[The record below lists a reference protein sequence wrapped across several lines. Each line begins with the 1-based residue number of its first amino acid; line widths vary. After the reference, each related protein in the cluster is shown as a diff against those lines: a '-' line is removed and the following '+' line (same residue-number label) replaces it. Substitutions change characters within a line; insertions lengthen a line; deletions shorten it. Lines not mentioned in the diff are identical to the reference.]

1 MFRFVLEDPFDAAP
15 LLRGYVVK
23 SSPTI
28 SKIAKLPELK
38 LNSRELF
45 ERVTERLNKLLSF
58 DVAALLV
65 ARSVPHHKSIETG
78 PDRSRASGKT
88 ELWVKQSLNG
98 KEICTHK
105 ILNEPLDGEFH
116 LFGGQLIVVSQSEI
130 ARGVSLI
137 KRVAGI
143 DTQALKSGLI
153 LPLPG
158 DRGTKV
164 VLFLGSCTNRL
175 LWARKKLSL
184 AEIHAALF
192 ANGEKIDESKTTLP
206 AAHASNGGDDNVDY
220 RQIFEGIDLP
230 AAVLE
235 DDLTILQ
242 VNHAFEK
249 VFGYA
254 NQQLARQRSLRDFVS
269 SSERRQLF
277 RPRDNRARQR
287 LEARLVLHS
296 GAEKS
301 FEVTL
306 HRMPESLIATFRDV
320 SAIHESALELRERAE
335 RLSFIQSVGEAV
347 NAALSVEEIF
357 ARLVKNLRHI
367 SQFEYAG
374 LAFHN
379 PASDQIRLE
388 AVFKNGH
395 FSVSKAELPR
405 KSFEKL
411 INSAAGIRVKL
422 PDELLSFLGVEKH
435 ESVVAVVLT
444 GKIQEAA
451 QRVQSRRP
459 AGAVGCL
466 VLAGEN
472 PHAFSQFHMDVLE
485 SVGDLLSAGIRKVQL
500 WREAQ
505 ENYDRLSLLSEASRT
520 IGYSLDLDQV
530 LKNVVTAAKKTLNA
544 TTAAICLVNEQGVC
558 GHAVAGMS
566 EEEWQWPMSD
576 VTSMLAKAGSDEVIS
591 IADVRRSALFTKE
604 CKDYLHE
611 KGLHAFLGAAI
622 FIDNKP
628 AAMLGVFAEEA
639 AKFRR
644 GGASIISALAA
655 QTARVLQNAGL
666 FQQVTVTK
674 NYLENL
680 LKSSADAIV
689 TTDRRGRVT
698 YFSPGAEQMLGFRS
712 KEMIGRPVANF
723 LYHDKQDAKPLF
735 RELMRNKKIQ
745 SHECDILHADGGRI
759 PASLSLSQILNDDGA
774 LTGFLAIGKD
784 VSARKVAEQESK
796 RRGEE
801 LENYIYLIS
810 HNLKTPIVSIQ
821 GFVNLLLD
829 ELGPSLNQ
837 QHAHFLERIQKNA
850 AMMEKMIVDLFD
862 FSRMAR
868 PQLIL
873 GVTRTQEIVRNLVDE
888 MKVFEYMRDV
898 EFEIAQ
904 DLPEIIAD
912 AEGIQIVFDN
922 LIGNAA
928 KYRRP
933 GVPAKITVGWQ
944 SQPRFF
950 AFHVQDNGIGF
961 DPAFKERAFALF
973 QRGPNTGHIPGT
985 GVGLAL
991 VKRIIENHQGLV
1003 RIESTPQTGTT
1014 VHFTIPKGLG
1024 REG

>member
-1 MFRFVLEDPFDAAP
+1 MI
-15 LLRGYVVK
+15 K
-23 SSPTI
+23 SSSTT
-28 SKIAKLPELK
+28 SKTARLPELK
-38 LNSRELF
+38 HNSRELF
-45 ERVTERLNKLLSF
+45 ERATERLSKLLSF
-58 DVAALLV
+58 DVAALFI
-65 ARSVPHHKSIETG
+65 ARPVPLRKSLKTG
-78 PDRSRASGKT
+78 RDRSRAAGKT
-88 ELWVKQSLNG
+88 ELWVRHSPNG
-98 KEICTHK
+98 KEIYTHK
-105 ILNEPLDGEFH
+105 ILNEPLEGEFH
-116 LFGGQLIVVSQSEI
+116 LVGGQLIVVSRSEI
-130 ARGVSLI
+130 ARGVSFI

-143 DTQALKSGLI
+143 DTRALKSGLL

-158 DRGTKV
+158 GRGTNV
-164 VLFLGSCTNRL
+164 VLFLGSFNNRL
-175 LWARKKLSL
+175 LRARKKLSL
-184 AEIHAALF
+184 AEIHAALS
-192 ANGEKIDESKTTLP
+192 ANGAKIDKRKTTTP
-206 AAHASNGGDDNVDY
+206 AAYASTGGDENVDY
-220 RQIFEGIDLP
+220 RKIFEGIDLP

-242 VNHAFEK
+242 VNSAFEK
-249 VFGYA
+249 TFGYA
-254 NQQLARQRSLRDFVS
+254 NQHLARQRSLRDFVS
-269 SSERRQLF
+269 SSERRRLF
-277 RPRDNRARQR
+277 RQRDNRSRQR
-287 LEARLVLHS
+287 FEALLVLHS

-306 HRMPESLIATFRDV
+306 HRLEHPDLRIATFHDV
-320 SAIHESALELRERAE
+320 SAIRESALELRERAE

-347 NAALSVEEIF
+347 NAAVSVEEIF
-357 ARLVKNLRHI
+357 VRLVKNLRHI

-388 AVFKNGH
+388 AVFKHGH

-405 KSFEKL
+405 KSFERL
-411 INSAAGIRVKL
+411 TGATAGIRVKL
-422 PDELLSFLGVEKH
+422 PDDLLFFLGVEKH
-435 ESVVAVVLT
+435 ESVVAVVLS
-444 GKIQEAA
+444 GKIQGAG
-451 QRVQSRRP
+451 QRVRPRRP
-459 AGAVGCL
+459 VEPLGCL
-466 VLAGEN
+466 VLASEYPN
-472 PHAFSQFHMDVLE
+472 AFSQFHIDVLE

-500 WREAQ
+500 LQEAH
-505 ENYDRLSLLSEASRT
+505 ENYDRLSLLSEASRA
-520 IGYSLDLDQV
+520 IGYSLDIDQV
-530 LKNVVTAAKKTLNA
+530 LKDVVNAAKKTLNA
-544 TTAAICLVNEQGVC
+544 TTAAVCLVNEQGN
-558 GHAVAGMS
+558 GGRAVAGMS
-566 EEEWQWPMSD
+566 EEEWQWPICD
-576 VTSMLAKAGSDEVIS
+576 VTGILAKAGPDEVIS

-628 AAMLGVFAEEA
+628 AAVLGVFAEED

-655 QTARVLQNAGL
+655 QTARVLHNARL
-666 FQQVTVTK
+666 FQQVNETK

-689 TTDRRGRVT
+689 TADRRGRVI
-698 YFSPGAEQMLGFRS
+698 YFSPGAEQMLGWAAKDALS
-712 KEMIGRPVANF
+712 RPMMRF
-723 LYHDKQDAKPLF
+723 LYHGKKEAKSLLG
-735 RELMRNKKIQ
+735 ELLRSKKIQ
-745 SHECDILHADGGRI
+745 SYECDILHADGGRV
-759 PASLSLSQILNDDGA
+759 PASLSLSQILNDGGA

-784 VSARKVAEQESK
+784 ISARKAAEQESI

-801 LENYIYLIS
+801 LENYTYLIS

-829 ELGPSLNQ
+829 EMGPSLNQ

-868 PQLIL
+868 PQLNL
-873 GVTRTQEIVRNLVDE
+873 GVTRTQEIVQSVVDE
-888 MKVFEYMRDV
+888 MKVFDSMRDV
-898 EFEIAQ
+898 VFEIAQ

-933 GVPAKITVGWQ
+933 GGPAKITVGWQ

-973 QRGPNTGHIPGT
+973 QRGPNTGLIPGT

>member
-1 MFRFVLEDPFDAAP
+1 M
-15 LLRGYVVK
+15 VK
-23 SSPTI
+23 SSSTT
-28 SKIAKLPELK
+28 SKIARLPELK
-38 LNSRELF
+38 HNSREFF
-45 ERVTERLNKLLSF
+45 ERVTEKLSKLLSF
-58 DVAALLV
+58 DVAALLI
-65 ARSVPHHKSIETG
+65 ARPVPYHKNMETA
-78 PDRSRASGKT
+78 RAHSLGAGKT
-88 ELWVKQSLNG
+88 ELWVKHSLNG
-98 KEICTHK
+98 KEICTHR
-105 ILNEPLDGEFH
+105 ILDEPLEGEFH
-116 LFGGQLIVVSQSEI
+116 LVGGQLIVVSRSEI
-130 ARGVSLI
+130 ASGVSFI

-143 DTQALKSGLI
+143 DTRALKSGL
-153 LPLPG
+153 LVPLPG
-158 DRGTKV
+158 GRGTNV
-164 VLFLGSCTNRL
+164 VLFLGSFNNKL
-175 LWARKKLSL
+175 LQARKKFSL
-184 AEIHAALF
+184 TEIHAALA
-192 ANGEKIDESKTTLP
+192 ANGGKIDKSKTTIP
-206 AAHASNGGDDNVDY
+206 AAHASNGGDENVDY
-220 RQIFEGIDLP
+220 RQVFNGIDLP

-242 VNHAFEK
+242 VNPAFEK
-249 VFGYA
+249 TFGYA

-277 RPRDNRARQR
+277 RPRDNRSRQR
-287 LEARLVLHS
+287 FEALLVLHS

-306 HRMPESLIATFRDV
+306 HQMTRPESLIATFRDV

-347 NAALSVEEIF
+347 NTAVSVEEIF
-357 ARLVKNLRHI
+357 VRLVKNLRHI

-379 PASDQIRLE
+379 PGSDQIRLE
-388 AVFKNGH
+388 AVFKHGH
-395 FSVSKAELPR
+395 FSVSNAELPR

-411 INSAAGIRVKL
+411 TGGGAGIRVKL

-435 ESVVAVVLT
+435 ESVIAVVLS
-444 GKIQEAA
+444 GKIQDPGTAPLPSFSMETVRG
-451 QRVQSRRP
+451 QRVPSRRP
-459 AGAVGCL
+459 AEAVGCL

-472 PHAFSQFHMDVLE
+472 PRAFSQFHMDVLE

-505 ENYDRLSLLSEASRT
+505 ENYDHLSLLSEASRT
-520 IGYSLDLDQV
+520 IGYSLDLDLV
-530 LKNVVTAAKKTLNA
+530 LKNAVNAANKTLNA
-544 TTAAICLVNEQGVC
+544 TTAAICLIDNEQGVC
-558 GHAVAGMS
+558 GHAVAGVS
-566 EEEWQWPMSD
+566 EEEWQWPMSE
-576 VTSMLAKAGSDEVIS
+576 VTSMLAKAVPDEVIS
-591 IADVRRSALFTKE
+591 IADVRRSAFFTKE
-604 CKDYLHE
+604 YRNYLHE
-611 KGLHAFLGAAI
+611 KGLHAFLGATI

-628 AAMLGVFAEEA
+628 AAMLGVFAEKA

-655 QTARVLQNAGL
+655 QTARVLHNARL
-666 FQQVTVTK
+666 FQQVTETK

-689 TTDRRGRVT
+689 TTDRGGRVT
-698 YFSPGAEQMLGFRS
+698 YFSPGAEQMLGFTA
-712 KEMIGRPVANF
+712 KQAFGRPITSF
-723 LYHDKQDAKPLF
+723 LFHDKQEAKPLF
-735 RELMRNKKIQ
+735 WELMRKKKIR
-745 SHECDILHADGGRI
+745 SYECDILHADGGRV

-774 LTGFLAIGKD
+774 LSGFLVIGKD
-784 VSARKVAEQESK
+784 VSARKTAEQESK

-821 GFVNLLLD
+821 GFVNLLF
-829 ELGPSLNQ
+829 EEMGPSLNQ

-850 AMMEKMIVDLFD
+850 VMMEKMIVDLFD

-868 PQLIL
+868 LQLTL
-873 GVTRTQEIVRNLVDE
+873 GVTRTQEIVRDVVDE
-888 MKVFEYMRDV
+888 MKAFESMRDV

-912 AEGIQIVFDN
+912 AEGMQIVFDN
-922 LIGNAA
+922 LISNAA

-973 QRGPNTGHIPGT
+973 QRGPNTGRISGT

-991 VKRIIENHQGLV
+991 VKRIIENHHGLV
-1003 RIESTPQTGTT
+1003 RLESTPQTGTT

-1024 REG
+1024 HEG